1 MSTVIVTVVSQ
12 EKSFPAGTVSS
23 GIKVT
28 LGDASQVLTAA
39 PYVATFWNVG
49 PGEHAITAVAV
60 DANGADLGDVVTGSI
75 TIAEAPEAPAPEAPV
90 AEPAPEP
97 APEVTINVPASLSVE
112 VK

>member
-75 TIAEAPEAPAPEAPV
+75 TIAEAPEAPV